1 MRVFVDVCVWYL
13 THVLLA
19 HAKLVVAQQERPHLL
34 PDVVLHSSIIHQ
46 PQQLQLLV
54 VLHTHTHKYKGSTG
68 IIKEDKPVIK
78 GHGVLTVGERIITT
92 LLKRL

>member
-34 PDVVLHSSIIHQ
+34 PDVVLHSSVVHQ

-54 VLHTHTHKYKGSTG
+54 VLQTHTHTNT
-68 IIKEDKPVIK
+68 KEVQ
-78 GHGVLTVGERIITT
+78 E
-92 LLKRL
+92 